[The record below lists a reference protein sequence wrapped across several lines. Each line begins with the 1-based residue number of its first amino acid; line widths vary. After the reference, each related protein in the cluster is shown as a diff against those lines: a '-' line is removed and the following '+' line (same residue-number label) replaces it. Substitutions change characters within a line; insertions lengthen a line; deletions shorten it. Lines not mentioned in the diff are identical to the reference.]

1 MEDKNVLV
9 KTAAWTHNT
18 NVNRAGYSPLT
29 LVTGRAVTIPELTM
43 GNEGSESVTDSEA
56 VRRIMDTIHKVTK
69 EFREAET
76 KVKLKECQG
85 VRIRSYQHQ
94 DKYVQGDKV
103 WFQYKDGSA
112 WHGPGEV
119 IYQKGYAV
127 FIHSNGDVRK
137 VAACKVKPY
146 ELKERKE
153 ESKKEEAV
161 KLDWNGIIEK
171 DGRSEFRVV
180 REDEKDEQK
189 EKEEEAENEKEVS
202 EEQGNEE
209 EVEGEKLKDVIEA
222 KYLKMEKSVC
232 FMESSVYVVEV
243 PVRDHGKAEVIEAK
257 GKEIENLKLYE
268 TFEEIDDEGQET
280 IGSSSSS
287 SS

>member
-1 MEDKNVLV
+1 
-9 KTAAWTHNT
+9 
-18 NVNRAGYSPLT
+18 
-29 LVTGRAVTIPELTM
+29 M
-43 GNEGSESVTDSEA
+43 GIRV
-56 VRRIMDTIHKVTK
+56 
-69 EFREAET
+69 
-76 KVKLKECQG
+76 
-85 VRIRSYQHQ
+85 RSYQHQ
-94 DKYVQGDKV
+94 ENYIAGDKV
-103 WFQYKDGSA
+103 WYQYKDGNA

-119 IYQKGYAV
+119 IYQKGNAV
-127 FIHSNGDVRK
+127 FIHSNGDVKK
-137 VAACKVKPY
+137 VAACKVMPY

-153 ESKKEEAV
+153 ESKKEETV

-171 DGRSEFRVV
+171 DGRSEFGVV

-189 EKEEEAENEKEVS
+189 EKEEEPENEKEVS

-209 EVEGEKLKDVIEA
+209 EVEGEKLKDVIGA

-232 FMESSVYVVEV
+232 LFESSVYVVEV

-280 IGSSSSS
+280 IGS
-287 SS
+287 